1 MKYSSNVRLVN
12 QFVPNRKVSINLK
25 KKLAK
30 IINGTTFIASQ
41 YELSGII
48 SSLKRSAKTIT
59 DNNINEEM
67 KVFCYH
73 RVSLRCILSSEW
85 LKRMVQF

>member
-1 MKYSSNVRLVN
+1 MMAPTIEYKLNVRLVN
-12 QFVPNRKVSINLK
+12 QFVPNRKVSINSQ

-48 SSLKRSAKTIT
+48 SLKDQQKTIT
-59 DNNINEEM
+59 DNNINDPKM
-67 KVFCYH
+67 TKYFVT
-73 RVSLRCILSSEW
+73 IA
-85 LKRMVQF
+85 

>member
-1 MKYSSNVRLVN
+1 MAPTIEKYKPNVRLVN

-48 SSLKRSAKTIT
+48 SSLKDQQKKLPTI
-59 DNNINEEM
+59 I
-67 KVFCYH
+67 
-73 RVSLRCILSSEW
+73 
-85 LKRMVQF
+85 